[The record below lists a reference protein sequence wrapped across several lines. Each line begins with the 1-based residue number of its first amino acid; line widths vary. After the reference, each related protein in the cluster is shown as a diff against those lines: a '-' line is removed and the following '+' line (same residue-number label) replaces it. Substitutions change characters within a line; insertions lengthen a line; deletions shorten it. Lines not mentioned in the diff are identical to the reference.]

1 MDMKG
6 DRNEVGIEFR
16 KAGLKKDGFAILDF
30 ATLR

>member
-16 KAGLKKDGFAILDF
+16 KSGLKKGGFAILDSQ
-30 ATLR
+30 R